1 MILDFITNNY
11 KKTTDSVY
19 LINAESIVLTIEQ
32 MNYILLIEK
41 PIELN
46 IYVEENKSIM
56 ESVLKEREAAFLK
69 SFLGDSPSL
78 KIFNRIQIEDWVGFS
93 FFKN

>member
-46 IYVEENKSIM
+46 IYVEEKDRDFFANLNK
-56 ESVLKEREAAFLK
+56 LFL
-69 SFLGDSPSL
+69 F
-78 KIFNRIQIEDWVGFS
+78 
-93 FFKN
+93 